1 MSMTVSIRIGA
12 VRSGAYKGQRA
23 HDLRQGKV
31 PDYVDQTRSDQNR
44 GDNVPTLAR
53 VHEMN
58 EDQKHAART
67 AAQAR
72 YEAAQASGDESE
84 LKAARAAKQACRQR
98 YDENGVVAYRGI
110 VTFGKEAQEVIKTLT
125 PEELEQRVRES
136 VTGAA
141 DVVDTSAFGFRLHMD
156 ESAPHAHF
164 YWLATNEHGKK
175 INPDKTDCRRIQDLA
190 AEPFRD
196 LGLTRGKSKEL
207 WIEEGA
213 DVSKYVNES
222 VAELHERLPADLAK
236 ARAELAQAQEAARTA
251 QDLARQAQEAAQA
264 AQRER
269 DDVRGQLDAVT
280 QEKAAVE
287 AERAAIE
294 AELQAKAAEVARLEA
309 IQTQARELARAKFP
323 GRRVEVVTDKGLIST
338 KTKEVRVYTAKDM
351 DAYGKAIATEAC
363 REVAARETA
372 VGARERRIGQ
382 ELGQLRNQ
390 TKKAELQAALLNRF
404 AEYALH
410 KHPGLQ
416 EAKFHDVVDQ
426 ITKRTEHSVSDVRA
440 AAAGTHI
447 QHQVEAGCNRVEA
460 DREKSRPQKSYGM
473 TR

>member
-12 VRSGAYKGQRA
+12 VRAGSYKGQRT
-23 HDLRQGKV
+23 HDLRKGKV
-31 PDYVDQTRSDQNR
+31 PSYVDQERTKLNR
-44 GDNVPTLAR
+44 GDEAPTLAK
-53 VHEMN
+53 VHDAN
-58 EDQKHAART
+58 RDQKHAART

-72 YEAAQASGDESE
+72 YEAAQASGDKAE
-84 LKAARAAKQACRQR
+84 LKAAKAAKNACRQQ
-98 YDENGVVAYRGI
+98 YHETGVVAYRGI
-110 VTFGKEAQEVIKTLT
+110 ITFGKDAQKVIKTLT
-125 PEELEQRVRES
+125 PEELEKLVRES
-136 VTGAA
+136 VIGAA
-141 DVVDTSAFGFRLHMD
+141 DVVDTSAFGVRLHLD

-164 YWLATNEHGKK
+164 YWLATNEQGKK
-175 INPDKTDCRRIQDLA
+175 LNPNKYDCRRIQDLA
-190 AEPFRD
+190 AEPFKD

-213 DVSKYVNES
+213 DVSKYVHES
-222 VAELHERLPADLAK
+222 VAELHERLPADLAT
-236 ARAELAQAQEAARTA
+236 ARAELAQAKEAARIA
-251 QDLARQAQEAAQA
+251 QDLARQAQEAARE
-264 AQRER
+264 AQRDR
-269 DDVRGQLDAVT
+269 DSVRDQLDATT
-280 QEKAAVE
+280 QQKADV
-287 AERAAIE
+287 E
-294 AELQAKAAEVARLEA
+294 AELQAKTAEVARLEA
-309 IQTQARELARAKFP
+309 IQAQAQELAKAKFP

-351 DAYGKAIATEAC
+351 DAYGKTIATEAC
-363 REVAARETA
+363 REVTARETA

-382 ELGQLRNQ
+382 ELGQLRDQ

-404 AEYALH
+404 AEHAMH

-416 EAKFHDVVDQ
+416 EAKFHDIVDQ